1 MVLERKK
8 CKEDVLFIYLF
19 EGSVN
24 SAPRKSQ
31 GLLFLLNREREA
43 ESGSGVRKRQWRTC
57 DIVGGGG
64 GEACWEE
71 TAGGHRQGPSV
82 KEASLSRTAESKALA
97 EANTKGMKR
106 PGRAEG
112 SL

>member
-1 MVLERKK
+1 MKGVLTLLPGRVK
-8 CKEDVLFIYLF
+8 
-19 EGSVN
+19 GSCFSSTGRGKQKV
-24 SAPRKSQ
+24 AV
-31 GLLFLLNREREA
+31 GLGRD
-43 ESGSGVRKRQWRTC
+43 RTC
-57 DIVGGGG
+57 DIVGAGAGGG
-64 GEACWEE
+64 DACGEE